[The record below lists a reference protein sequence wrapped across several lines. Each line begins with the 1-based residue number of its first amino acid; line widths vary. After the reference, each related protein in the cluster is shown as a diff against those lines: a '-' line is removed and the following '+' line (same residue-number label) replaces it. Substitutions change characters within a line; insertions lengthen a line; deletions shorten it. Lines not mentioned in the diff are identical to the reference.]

1 MIYDG
6 ETGAVFGP
14 LVLEKNSPGAMHGM
28 QASGV
33 VEVLKLVKLNRL
45 QEGMYTKKIQIKTI
59 YIYIYIIYEYIW
71 YIYMYTWLYFHR
83 TFFFFQKRIQFFF
96 DLQLKN
102 PYKHEWTCA
111 VNLGHD
117 TQKKKMWGTP
127 CHGEWSYVE
136 FTPFHT
142 LDVFPKKAH
151 LACRLSCWS
160 NMFFWYLYNWRTWK
174 HRIFQAR
181 CTDQHWY
188 L

>member
-59 YIYIYIIYEYIW
+59 YIYIYISYMNIYDIYIC
-71 YIYMYTWLYFHR
+71 IPDCIFIEH
-83 TFFFFQKRIQFFF
+83 FFFFRKGYSFFF

-102 PYKHEWTCA
+102 PYKHE
-111 VNLGHD
+111 
-117 TQKKKMWGTP
+117 
-127 CHGEWSYVE
+127 
-136 FTPFHT
+136 
-142 LDVFPKKAH
+142 
-151 LACRLSCWS
+151 
-160 NMFFWYLYNWRTWK
+160 
-174 HRIFQAR
+174 
-181 CTDQHWY
+181 
-188 L
+188 